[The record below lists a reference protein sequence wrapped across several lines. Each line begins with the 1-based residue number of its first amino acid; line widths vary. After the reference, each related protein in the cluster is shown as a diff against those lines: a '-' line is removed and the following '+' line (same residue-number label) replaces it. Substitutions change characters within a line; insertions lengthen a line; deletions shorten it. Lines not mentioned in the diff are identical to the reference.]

1 MNGEIISLGDTF
13 HMKLGLMVTM
23 RWVIMM
29 MMSKYFDEIVA
40 HVGYKIKKNEQRF
53 DDDDL
58 LHDKDKV
65 IIQVCEE
72 NGEEVDFL
80 FFKGLIE
87 VYLEDGAY
95 FEYSSREHN
104 LPFKRSLHALA
115 AMYPGKPLTLEYYA
129 LKKFAELG
137 IPLSELPTKAL
148 RDQATKGF
156 LSTKKEAEEFVNN
169 EGKDYLEWNCG
180 NIDSDESM
188 TSF

>member
-1 MNGEIISLGDTF
+1 
-13 HMKLGLMVTM
+13 
-23 RWVIMM
+23 MM

-80 FFKGLIE
+80 FCKGLIE
-87 VYLEDGAY
+87 VHLEEGAY

-104 LPFKRSLHALA
+104 LP
-115 AMYPGKPLTLEYYA
+115 
-129 LKKFAELG
+129 
-137 IPLSELPTKAL
+137 
-148 RDQATKGF
+148 
-156 LSTKKEAEEFVNN
+156 
-169 EGKDYLEWNCG
+169 
-180 NIDSDESM
+180 
-188 TSF
+188 